1 MAVSVRLVRAGNPG
15 WHIHDVTGG
24 WVAVRRSPV
33 PRGSVLSNV
42 RCGAT
47 LDELSE
53 NLAEETRI
61 ETTAARRLRAFSRTA
76 E

>member
-1 MAVSVRLVRAGNPG
+1 MSAQLLRAGNPG

-47 LDELSE
+47 LDELAE
-53 NLAEETRI
+53 HLAEETRI
-61 ETTAARRLRAFSRTA
+61 ETTAAHRHRAFSRTA

>member
-1 MAVSVRLVRAGNPG
+1 MSAQLVRAGNPG

-47 LDELSE
+47 LDELAE

-61 ETTAARRLRAFSRTA
+61 ETTAARRHPAFSRRA
-76 E
+76 K